1 MDGTHEHH
9 PNKYPSTHT
18 IPQSHRKTEDS
29 HLVGVDYVGVVDG
42 AHENCLHLGHSL
54 LSPFP
59 LNLFRQHIGVVV
71 ASDDLYVCMFVCV
84 CV

>member
-1 MDGTHEHH
+1 
-9 PNKYPSTHT
+9 
-18 IPQSHRKTEDS
+18 
-29 HLVGVDYVGVVDG
+29 VVDG